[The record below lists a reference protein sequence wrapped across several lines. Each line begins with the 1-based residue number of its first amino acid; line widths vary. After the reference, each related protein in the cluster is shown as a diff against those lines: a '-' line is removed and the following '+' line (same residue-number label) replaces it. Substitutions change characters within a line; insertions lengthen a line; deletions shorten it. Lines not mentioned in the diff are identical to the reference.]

1 MSTGRDGD
9 MNRPPAAPLA
19 EVLAVA
25 AVAWQ
30 RFREGQA
37 LDRAIA
43 HAIGTRTPLRPA
55 VLDVTYTAVR
65 HRAFGDHVVRTLA
78 ERPPS
83 PAVAALLAV
92 ALGQLMRER
101 HAAHTVVDQ
110 AVAAARRVPA
120 TAPAAGFVNALLRNF
135 LRRRDALMQARERE
149 PELRFNAP
157 AWWIDRVRAAFP
169 GRWEAILAAQGEP
182 PPLVLRVAAGVAIDA
197 YVARCAAAGI
207 DLTRV
212 GERALHVRVPRP
224 VGELPGFAEGLV
236 SVQDAGAQLAAPWL
250 AARAGQRALD
260 ACAAPGGK
268 TAHLAETEGLAVVA
282 VELDAERAARIRDNL
297 ARTRTTAEVRVG
309 DAAEPAAWWDGIPFD
324 RILLDAPC
332 TASGI
337 VRRHPDIPW
346 LRRPDDV
353 AHLATL
359 QRRLLTAL
367 WPLLGVGGR
376 LLYVVCSLF
385 PEEGPEQIARFAD
398 EHPEAREVPLPAGP
412 PRVQL
417 TPTPAA
423 GPAWDGAAALPTV
436 HDAFFF
442 ALLEKTR

>member
-1 MSTGRDGD
+1 
-9 MNRPPAAPLA
+9 MNAASAASLA
-19 EVLAVA
+19 EVLAA
-25 AVAWQ
+25 AGAAWK
-30 RFREGQA
+30 RFREGHS

-43 HAIGTRTPLRPA
+43 HAVGTRTSMRPA

-65 HRAFGDHVVRTLA
+65 HLAFSEHVIRTLA
-78 ERPPS
+78 SRPPS

-92 ALGQLMRER
+92 AIGQLVRQR
-101 HAAHTVVDQ
+101 HAPYTVVDQ
-110 AVAAARRVPA
+110 AVAAVRSTAA
-120 TAPAAGFVNALLRNF
+120 IAPAAGFVNALLRNF
-135 LRRRDALMQARERE
+135 LRRRDALERAREGA
-149 PELRFNAP
+149 PELRYNAP
-157 AWWIDRVRAAFP
+157 PWWIDRLRAAYP
-169 GRWEAILAAQGEP
+169 SQWETLLAAQCEL
-182 PPLVLRVAAGVAIDA
+182 PPLVLRVSGGVSIDDYA
-197 YVARCAAAGI
+197 ARCASAGVPV
-207 DLTRV
+207 TRV
-212 GERALHVRVPRP
+212 GERAVRVHDPRP
-224 VGELPGFAEGLV
+224 VAELPGFAEGLV

-250 AARAGQRALD
+250 GVRPGQRVLD

-268 TAHLAETEGLAVVA
+268 TVHLAETQDVA
-282 VELDAERAARIRDNL
+282 LVALDVDADRADRIRENL
-297 ARTRTTAEVRVG
+297 ARTRTNADVRVG
-309 DAAEPAAWWDGIPFD
+309 DAAAPAGWWDGNPFD

-346 LRRPDDV
+346 LRRPADV

-359 QRRLLTAL
+359 QWRLLTAL

-385 PEEGPEQIARFAD
+385 PEEGQEQIARFAD
-398 EHPEAREVPLPAGP
+398 EHPGTREVALPAGP

-423 GPAWDGAAALPTV
+423 GPAWDGASALPTV
-436 HDAFFF
+436 HDGFFY